1 MTHRLVTVQRSFTDR
16 SQIVHRSFTGRLQ
29 VNEDVNVEVKL
40 NMQH

>member
-1 MTHRLVTVQRSFTDR
+1 MTHRLVTVQ
-16 SQIVHRSFTGRLQ
+16 RSFTGRLQ